1 MMVSSIEDPRKAGTI
16 WALDLDEDVPFVFPL
31 VVNVDFQQESRE
43 AAPEL
48 ARVMEGATPAEI
60 LGRFE
65 RGRRCYVARVDGKV
79 AAYGWVS
86 FDEEFVGELRLR
98 LRLEPG
104 EAYIWDCATVPEF
117 RRLRLYSAL
126 LSYILSDLR
135 FGHFKWA
142 WIGANLDNEPSQRGI
157 ARAGFHHIANLVVE
171 RVLGMRMVWVEG
183 WPDVPETLVAEARRV
198 FLNDRDKVWQSA
210 STRALNLDH

>member
-1 MMVSSIEDPRKAGTI
+1 MMASGADDPRKAGTI
-16 WALDLDEDVPFVFPL
+16 WVLDLEEEVRFVFPA
-31 VVNVDFQQESRE
+31 VYADFVRLGPE
-43 AAPEL
+43 AASEL
-48 ARVMEGATPAEI
+48 VDVMNGATLSEI

-65 RGRRCYVARVDGKV
+65 NGRRCYAARVGGKL

-98 LRLEPG
+98 LKLLPG
-104 EAYIWDCATVPEF
+104 EAYIWDCATLPEY
-117 RRLRLYSAL
+117 RRQRLYSAL

-135 FGHFKWA
+135 FGQFRRA

-157 ARAGFHHIANLVVE
+157 ARAGFHHVANLEVE

-183 WPDVPETLVAEARRV
+183 WPGVPESLVDEARRV
-198 FLNDRDKVWQSA
+198 FLGDRDQIWRSA
-210 STRALNLDH
+210 ITRALNFVR

>member
-1 MMVSSIEDPRKAGTI
+1 MMASSADDPRKAGTI
-16 WALDLDEDVPFVFPL
+16 WSLDLAEEVPFVFPQ
-31 VVNVDFQQESRE
+31 VYADFERLGPK
-43 AAPEL
+43 AVREL
-48 ARVMEGATPAEI
+48 AVVMDGASEAEI
-60 LGRFE
+60 LSRLEG
-65 RGRRCYVARVDGKV
+65 GKRCYAVRVKGKL

-98 LRLEPG
+98 LRLKPG

-117 RRLRLYSAL
+117 RRQRLYSAL

-135 FGHFKWA
+135 FGQFKRA

-157 ARAGFHHIANLVVE
+157 ARAGFQHVANLAVE

-183 WPDVPETLVAEARRV
+183 WPGVPEDLVEEARRV
-198 FLNDRDKVWQSA
+198 FLGDRDKVWQSA
-210 STRALNLDH
+210 VTRAEEGIG